1 MTETVPGGIEGIRLL
16 PGNHVCAFYPGDHDR
31 DKPLPGGVVIN
42 IVKTHPQV
50 LIQGILVE
58 NLYYVGPDEFLRS
71 TRM

>member
-1 MTETVPGGIEGIRLL
+1 MTETVPGGIDGIRLL
-16 PGNHVCAFYPGDHDR
+16 PGNHVCAFYRGDHDR
-31 DKPLPGGVVIN
+31 DRPLHGEVVIN

-58 NLYYVGPDEFLRS
+58 NLYYARPDEFLSS